1 MVIPEAVKAPEPEK
15 PGEPSQDE
23 LRAAYDYLGLRETSE
38 GLEVTQRGVQSAL
51 GTVKKIARE
60 DPSSAEARVMAM
72 GAADDDRIE
81 FLRCVQL
88 DKLSKVMA
96 KRAAGDP
103 RWLGVATPPRI

>member
-1 MVIPEAVKAPEPEK
+1 MKAPEPEK